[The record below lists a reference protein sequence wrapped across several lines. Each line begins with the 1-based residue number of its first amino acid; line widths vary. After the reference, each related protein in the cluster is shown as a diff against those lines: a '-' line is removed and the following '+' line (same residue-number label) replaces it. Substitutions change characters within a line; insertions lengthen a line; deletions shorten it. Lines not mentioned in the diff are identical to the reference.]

1 MIMTAGLQPKQR
13 SCLVLILKL
22 WPLAAF
28 SHPFSAIHF
37 QLVVFVAFLLEGP
50 LADDLSL
57 VLKNTGYELSF
68 QPSKYVT
75 SVR

>member
-1 MIMTAGLQPKQR
+1 MIMTGLQPKQR

-57 VLKNTGYELSF
+57 VKNTGYELSF